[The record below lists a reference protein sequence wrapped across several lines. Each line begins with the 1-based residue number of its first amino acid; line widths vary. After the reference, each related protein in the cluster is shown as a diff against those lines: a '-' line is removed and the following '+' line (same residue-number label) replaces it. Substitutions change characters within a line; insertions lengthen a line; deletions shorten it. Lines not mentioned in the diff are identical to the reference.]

1 MAVVPSRI
9 TTNPTIRGSNAGL
22 VLSRRSTPFPKQ
34 TEHPVFA
41 VFCQR
46 EVLIYFPFVQIEHA
60 MAGCQDK
67 FVVVCN
73 HENYTAFPRKRF
85 QLRSDTKHIPAIQT
99 AGRLVKEQY
108 AAVRFQ
114 GSGYREPLLLPSG
127 KGGGMI
133 LSFSQ
138 RESFSNMAWSS
149 VSSDFFLLAPI
160 RSSFNTLSP
169 KS

>member
-1 MAVVPSRI
+1 
-9 TTNPTIRGSNAGL
+9 
-22 VLSRRSTPFPKQ
+22 
-34 TEHPVFA
+34 
-41 VFCQR
+41 
-46 EVLIYFPFVQIEHA
+46 